1 MFIELVL
8 MLCCLSVFLLVTLK
22 KRFKNMMQNRDFLY
36 VVSSKYIYFSIF
48 VGCFIAPIMQSLW
61 IIITPS
67 HKQDYMPLLY
77 INTILSI
84 ILFLILCIIFC
95 AKRKPILDIQSSKYL
110 KYLLLNT
117 LSVFVLYI
125 TLLPIFFAIF
135 GLLSFTI
142 LVF

>member
-22 KRFKNMMQNRDFLY
+22 KRFKNMMQNRDCLY

-48 VGCFIAPIMQSLW
+48 VGCFIVPILQGLW

-84 ILFLILCIIFC
+84 VLFLILCIIFC
-95 AKRKPILDIQSSKYL
+95 AKRKPILDIQSSQYL

-117 LSVFVLYI
+117 WFVFVLYI

-135 GLLSFTI
+135 GLLSFII

>member
-36 VVSSKYIYFSIF
+36 IVSSKYIYFSIF
-48 VGCFIAPIMQSLW
+48 VGCFIVPILQGLW
-61 IIITPS
+61 IIITHI

-117 LSVFVLYI
+117 LFVFVVYI

-135 GLLSFTI
+135 GLLSFVI